1 MKEGYTGRQSINCS
15 SRAKDARFASP
26 YSPYSLQRIMSDS
39 ESDSDSISFPDFE
52 KPWKKSDATLIVEDR
67 VFHVHQSVLSVASP
81 FFETLFADAKFAEG
95 ETKTATLK
103 DKTASDVL
111 DLLQV
116 LYPPHKDLTG
126 KCNYGNI
133 IDMSSI
139 DSPFI
144 VDLIDKILPLADE
157 FLMQGIKRA
166 CEKALLTRGAFDLKS
181 IVLAENYKL
190 SRLRKSA
197 VGYVWRHLSFHQ
209 ILDNDIFEKLDAST
223 QSRILQERI
232 RHVFARLPDDVGK
245 LLSQCTKQDYDKRL
259 VSIRSFTKRL
269 AEHCDLGKNSDSPTT
284 YSGYRCPTNYM
295 PIIEHPCP
303 W

>member
-1 MKEGYTGRQSINCS
+1 
-15 SRAKDARFASP
+15 
-26 YSPYSLQRIMSDS
+26 MSDS
-39 ESDSDSISFPDFE
+39 ESDPDSISFPDFE
-52 KPWKKSDATLIVEDR
+52 KPWKKSDATLIVEDS

-126 KCNYGNI
+126 NYGNI

-139 DSPFI
+139 DSSFI

-166 CEKALLTRGAFDLKS
+166 CEKALLIRGAFDLNS

-197 VGYVWRHLSFHQ
+197 VGHVWRYLSFHQ

-232 RHVFARLPDDVGK
+232 RHVFSRLPDDVGK
-245 LLSQCTKQDYDKRL
+245 LLSQCKVQDYDTRT
-259 VSIRSFTKRL
+259 VSIRSFTMRL
-269 AEHCDLGKNSDSPTT
+269 AKFCDLGKNSDSPKT
-284 YSGYRCPTNYM
+284 YSGYESPNSYM
-295 PIIEHPCP
+295 PIIEDPCP

>member
-1 MKEGYTGRQSINCS
+1 
-15 SRAKDARFASP
+15 
-26 YSPYSLQRIMSDS
+26 MSDS
-39 ESDSDSISFPDFE
+39 ESDPDSISFPDFE
-52 KPWKKSDATLIVEDR
+52 KPWKKSDATLIVEDS

-126 KCNYGNI
+126 NYGNI

-157 FLMQGIKRA
+157 FLMQGIKL
-166 CEKALLTRGAFDLKS
+166 C
-181 IVLAENYKL
+181 L
-190 SRLRKSA
+190 SA
-197 VGYVWRHLSFHQ
+197 
-209 ILDNDIFEKLDAST
+209 
-223 QSRILQERI
+223 
-232 RHVFARLPDDVGK
+232 ARLISSQ
-245 LLSQCTKQDYDKRL
+245 LSWLRITSCL
-259 VSIRSFTKRL
+259 VSGNPLWGTCGDTFHSIKF
-269 AEHCDLGKNSDSPTT
+269 
-284 YSGYRCPTNYM
+284 
-295 PIIEHPCP
+295 
-303 W
+303 